1 MSNNIE
7 YILKE
12 IELRGIDLRYNDC
25 NDYEVLIHRKDFK
38 DLVALELYDVY
49 FWNDRHEFD
58 LELLRELVD
67 AVESFFQD
75 PDTILQIKSGF
86 LQNLPSTIIITI
98 VTSIWSK
105 LRTIRARKEE
115 NDDNTSSW
123 KRIERNIRKID
134 QELKNHDY
142 ILSDEI
148 ETIFDTSREEIQPL
162 LKLCG
167 CKCYMDKK
175 KSIWIKPGLSDNRIK
190 QILKMHNMRKR

>member
-1 MSNNIE
+1 MSNNID

-12 IELRGIDLRYNDC
+12 IELGGIDVQQNDC
-25 NDYEVLIHRKDFK
+25 NDYGELIHRKDFK
-38 DLVALELYDVY
+38 DLVALEIYDVY

-86 LQNLPSTIIITI
+86 LQTLPSTIIISI
-98 VTSIWSK
+98 VSSIWSK
-105 LRTIRARKEE
+105 LRGIRAKQQH
-115 NDDNTSSW
+115 DDNTSSW
-123 KRIERNIRKID
+123 KRIELNIEKID
-134 QELKNHDY
+134 RELKNHDY
-142 ILSDEI
+142 ILSEDI
-148 ETIFDTSREEIQPL
+148 ETIFDSSREEIQPL

-167 CKCYMDKK
+167 CKCYMDKR